1 MVHATVMAKE
11 SDNDQLIIVHWLPQ
25 NVDYA
30 VVLMDMAEKMVYKPF
45 DAWLGRI
52 IKNKTIRAYHLE
64 HCLLLIDYLACEV
77 GVPIWKLNYK
87 YLKNFLYDYYPKK
100 VIASYDQQKYLIK
113 SIILL
118 IRFMLKKG
126 FKLDVS
132 SKLWFLLG
140 ENNFEKFIRSR
151 CKMGRKLLTLKE
163 DLEYLY
169 EVWNFKP
176 SLAIVGGSVGD
187 ARIDGLVQM
196 ASEIGINVY
205 IFDSIECLEKHKSVC
220 DNNCQK
226 FMVVR
231 EIHGVKEIDPIEF
244 IEDVLRD
251 AIGY

>member
-1 MVHATVMAKE
+1 
-11 SDNDQLIIVHWLPQ
+11 
-25 NVDYA
+25 
-30 VVLMDMAEKMVYKPF
+30 
-45 DAWLGRI
+45 
-52 IKNKTIRAYHLE
+52 
-64 HCLLLIDYLACEV
+64 
-77 GVPIWKLNYK
+77 
-87 YLKNFLYDYYPKK
+87 
-100 VIASYDQQKYLIK
+100 
-113 SIILL
+113 
-118 IRFMLKKG
+118 
-126 FKLDVS
+126 
-132 SKLWFLLG
+132 
-140 ENNFEKFIRSR
+140 
-151 CKMGRKLLTLKE
+151 MGRKLLTLKE

-205 IFDSIECLEKHKSVC
+205 IFDSVECLEKHKSVC
-220 DNNCQK
+220 DNNYQK